1 VIDRDTHACG
11 RVGYARAGTRTVG
24 EKRISF
30 FFAET
35 LLKLLFNG
43 YLTLSTPRNI

>member
-1 VIDRDTHACG
+1 MRVGVLGTRG
-11 RVGYARAGTRTVG
+11 RVHAPWVRKGLA
-24 EKRISF
+24 F